1 MFTCMCICM
10 RVCTC
15 EHIYVRGNSCA
26 HERTGKKSQHSS
38 RLSFGWRRQ
47 RTSWKRK
54 RRWRSRP
61 RKRGPPPLSVSCSRP
76 SSGFHDLG
84 GVEASTAEEGGV
96 LTLRTLR
103 NQTSIELENGNGTGR
118 VSGIE
123 SGGGRGETRV
133 RNGRVERNKTELEE
147 RLCAVTASFA
157 SPLAAAR

>member
-1 MFTCMCICM
+1 M
-10 RVCTC
+10 
-15 EHIYVRGNSCA
+15 YVATHAHMNVQVKKANTRLDSLLDGGGREQVGRGRGDGGAVQGGEA
-26 HERTGKKSQHSS
+26 H
-38 RLSFGWRRQ
+38 
-47 RTSWKRK
+47 
-54 RRWRSRP
+54 
-61 RKRGPPPLSVSCSRP
+61 PPLSVSCSRP

-103 NQTSIELENGNGTGR
+103 NATSIEVENGNGSGR